1 MPQIPT
7 SDSVKIMSTIDAE
20 KKVPVSQLDNA
31 RILMYSHDTF
41 GLGHL
46 RRCRTIAHSLIEHY
60 SGLSILII
68 SGSAIAGAFD
78 FRARVDFVKIPSVIK
93 LRNGEYTSL
102 DKHIDLSD
110 TIRMRETIIRHTAKS
125 FKPDIFIVDKEP
137 MGLQGEITDTLAYLK
152 SRHTILVLGLR
163 DVMDSPHLLAAEWKR
178 KDLIPKIDRT
188 YDHIWIYGPEN
199 FYNPM
204 IGLDIPQ
211 SMRNKMTFVGF
222 LKRQAL
228 HDDLSTHKQEGDY
241 ILVTTGGG
249 GDGVALIRAVMSA
262 YEQDPNLQHKTL
274 IVLGPYMP
282 GKERS
287 EFLHQGEALANVE
300 VIDFDSRMEELIA
313 SAKAVVSMGGYNTF
327 CEILSFDKPALIIP
341 RTTPRE
347 EQLIRTQRAAKLD
360 MVDMLL
366 PEEAENP
373 LKMSAALNALPDRP
387 KPSERAVNFKL
398 DGLTNVSRIVGDLFN
413 DKAEPMSRQKAI
425 EPSI

>member
-1 MPQIPT
+1 
-7 SDSVKIMSTIDAE
+7 
-20 KKVPVSQLDNA
+20 VSQLNDA

-46 RRCRTIAHSLIEHY
+46 RRCRTIAHALVEHY

-102 DKHIDLSD
+102 VQHIDIGE
-110 TIRMRETIIRHTAKS
+110 TIRMRESIIRHTAET
-125 FKPDIFIVDKEP
+125 FQPDIFIVDKEP
-137 MGLQGEITDTLAYLK
+137 MGLQGEIIGTLAYLK
-152 SRHTILVLGLR
+152 SCKTTTVLGLR
-163 DVMDSPHLLAAEWKR
+163 DVMDSPRLLAAEWKR
-178 KDLIPKIDRT
+178 KELISKIDQY
-188 YDHIWIYGPEN
+188 YDHVWVYGPEN
-199 FYNPM
+199 FYDPLT
-204 IGLDIPQ
+204 GLDIPQ
-211 SMRNKMTFVGF
+211 SIRDKTRFVGF

-228 HDDLSTHKQEGDY
+228 HDNLSTNKQQGDY

-249 GDGVALIRAVMSA
+249 GDGVALIRGVLAA
-262 YEQDPNLQHKTL
+262 YAADAQLTLQTL
-274 IVLGPYMP
+274 VVLGPYMP
-282 GKERS
+282 ARERS
-287 EFLHQGEALANVE
+287 EFLLKGESIPSIE

-347 EQLIRTQRAAKLD
+347 EQLLRTQRAAELG

-366 PEEAENP
+366 PEEADDP
-373 LKMSAALNALPDRP
+373 VKMANALRQLPNRP
-387 KPSERAVNFKL
+387 RPSERASAFTL
-398 DGLTNVSRIVGDLFN
+398 DGLTNLSHIIGSICRNRSIHRDQPGD
-413 DKAEPMSRQKAI
+413 
-425 EPSI
+425 

>member
-1 MPQIPT
+1 LV
-7 SDSVKIMSTIDAE
+7 D
-20 KKVPVSQLDNA
+20 VSQLDDA

-46 RRCRTIAHSLIEHY
+46 RRCRTIAHALVEHY

-102 DKHIDLSD
+102 VQHIDIGE
-110 TIRMRETIIRHTAKS
+110 TIRMRESIIKHTAET

-137 MGLQGEITDTLAYLK
+137 MGLQGEIIETLAYLK
-152 SRHTILVLGLR
+152 SCDTTTILGLR
-163 DVMDSPHLLAAEWKR
+163 DVMDSPRLLAAEWKR
-178 KDLIPKIDRT
+178 KALIPKIDQY
-188 YDHIWIYGPEN
+188 YDHVWIYGPED
-199 FYNPM
+199 FHDPLT
-204 IGLDIPQ
+204 GLDIPQ
-211 SMRNKMTFVGF
+211 SIRDKTRFVGF

-228 HDDLSTHKQEGDY
+228 HDDLSTNKQQGDY

-249 GDGVALIRAVMSA
+249 GDGVALIRGVLAA
-262 YEQDPNLQHKTL
+262 YAADPELTLQTL
-274 IVLGPYMP
+274 VVLGPYMP
-282 GKERS
+282 ARERS
-287 EFLHQGEALANVE
+287 EFLLKGESLPSIE

-347 EQLIRTQRAAKLD
+347 EQLLRTQRAAELG

-366 PEEAENP
+366 PEEADDP
-373 LKMSAALNALPDRP
+373 VMMAKALRLLPSRP
-387 KPSERAVNFKL
+387 RPSERGSTVTL
-398 DGLTNVSRIVGDLFN
+398 DGLTNLSLIIGSMCRD
-413 DKAEPMSRQKAI
+413 R
-425 EPSI
+425 SIHRDQAGE

>member
-1 MPQIPT
+1 M
-7 SDSVKIMSTIDAE
+7 
-20 KKVPVSQLDNA
+20 SQLTGA

-46 RRCRTIAHSLIEHY
+46 RRCRTIAHALVENY
-60 SGLSILII
+60 SGLSVLII

-102 DKHIDLSD
+102 DKHIDLSE
-110 TIRMRETIIRHTAKS
+110 TIRMRESIIRHTAES

-137 MGLQGEITDTLAYLK
+137 MGLQGEIGDTLAFLK
-152 SRHTILVLGLR
+152 SRKTTLVLGLR

-178 KDLIPKIDRT
+178 KNLIPKIDRT
-188 YDHIWIYGPEN
+188 YDHIWVYGPEN
-199 FYNPM
+199 FYDPM
-204 IGLDIPQ
+204 AGLELPATTRKRI
-211 SMRNKMTFVGF
+211 KFVGF

-228 HDDLSTHKQEGDY
+228 HSDLATHQQSGDY

-249 GDGVALIRAVMSA
+249 GDGVALIRGVMAA
-262 YEQDPNLQHKTL
+262 YARDASLTHKAL

-282 GKERS
+282 GKQRS
-287 EFLHQGEALANVE
+287 EFLRKGEQLSNVT
-300 VIDFDSRMEELIA
+300 VIDFDSRMEELI
-313 SAKAVVSMGGYNTF
+313 SSSRAVVSMGGYNTF

-347 EQLIRTQRAAKLD
+347 EQLLRTQRAAELG

-366 PEEAENP
+366 PEDADDP
-373 LKMSAALNALPDRP
+373 MKMAAALKALPERP
-387 KPSERAVNFKL
+387 QPSERSADFVL
-398 DGLTNVSRIVGDLFN
+398 DGLTNLSQIVGDIFRSRVVRKERVSE
-413 DKAEPMSRQKAI
+413 KA
-425 EPSI
+425 

>member
-1 MPQIPT
+1 VSAVEP
-7 SDSVKIMSTIDAE
+7 E
-20 KKVPVSQLDNA
+20 KASPMNQLNNA

-46 RRCRTIAHSLIEHY
+46 RRCRTIAHSLVERY

-110 TIRMRETIIRHTAKS
+110 TIKMRESIIRHTAEF

-137 MGLQGEITDTLAYLK
+137 MGLKGEIGDTLAYLK
-152 SRHTILVLGLR
+152 SRKTKLVLGLR
-163 DVMDSPHLLAAEWKR
+163 DVMDSPHLLAAEWER
-178 KDLIPKIDRT
+178 KELIPKIKDT
-188 YDHIWIYGPEN
+188 YDHIWVYGPEE
-199 FYNPM
+199 FYDPM
-204 IGLDIPQ
+204 IGLNIPQ
-211 SMRNKMTFVGF
+211 VMRDKIEFVGF

-228 HDDLSTHKQEGDY
+228 REELVTHKQHGDY
-241 ILVTTGGG
+241 ILITTGGG
-249 GDGVALIRAVMSA
+249 GDGVALIRGVMAA
-262 YEQDPNLQHKTL
+262 YEHDKSIAHKTL

-282 GKERS
+282 GKDRN
-287 EFLHQGEALANVE
+287 EFIDKGEKLATVE
-300 VIDFDSRMEELIA
+300 VVDFDSRMEELIA
-313 SAKAVVSMGGYNTF
+313 GAKAVVSMGGYNTF

-347 EQLIRTQRAAKLD
+347 EQLIRTQRAVALG

-366 PEEAENP
+366 PEEAEDP
-373 LKMSAALNALPDRP
+373 AKMSAALKALPNRP
-387 KPSERAVNFKL
+387 KPSERTTITKL
-398 DGLTNVSRIVGDLFN
+398 DGLDNIAAIVGDLFP
-413 DKAEPMSRQKAI
+413 DRTESQEAQVTAEPS
-425 EPSI
+425 S

>member
-1 MPQIPT
+1 MCPT
-7 SDSVKIMSTIDAE
+7 DAE
-20 KKVPVSQLDNA
+20 KAVPMTQLDGA

-46 RRCRTIAHSLIEHY
+46 RRCRTIAHALVENY

-102 DKHIDLSD
+102 DKHIDLSE
-110 TIRMRETIIRHTAKS
+110 TIRMRKLIIRHTAES

-137 MGLQGEITDTLAYLK
+137 MGLKGEISDTLEYLK
-152 SRHTILVLGLR
+152 TLNTTLILGLR
-163 DVMDSPHLLAAEWKR
+163 DVMDSPKLLAAEWKR
-178 KDLIPKIDRT
+178 KDLIRKIDNT
-188 YDHIWIYGPEN
+188 YDHIWVYGPEN

-204 IGLDIPQ
+204 IGMNIPRD
-211 SMRNKMTFVGF
+211 MRNRIEFVGF

-228 HDDLSTHKQEGDY
+228 HDELSTHKQQGDY
-241 ILVTTGGG
+241 ILITTGGG
-249 GDGVALIRAVMSA
+249 GDGVALIRCVMAA
-262 YEQDPNLQHKTL
+262 YEKDPELQHKTL
-274 IVLGPYMP
+274 VVLGPYMP

-287 EFLHQGEALANVE
+287 EFLAKGDKLANVE

-341 RTTPRE
+341 RTIPRE
-347 EQLIRTQRAAKLD
+347 EQLLRTQRAAALGL
-360 MVDMLL
+360 VDMLL
-366 PEEAENP
+366 PDEAENP
-373 LKMSAALNALPDRP
+373 EKMSAALRTLPEKQ
-387 KPSERAVNFKL
+387 KPSERAVNVAL
-398 DGLTNVSRIVGDLFN
+398 DGLENVSRIVGELLDAKDN
-413 DKAEPMSRQKAI
+413 KVDGQMSKKAKAL
-425 EPSI
+425 ST

>member
-1 MPQIPT
+1 M
-7 SDSVKIMSTIDAE
+7 
-20 KKVPVSQLDNA
+20 SQLDGA

-46 RRCRTIAHSLIEHY
+46 RRCRTIAHSLVENY
-60 SGLSILII
+60 SGLSVLII

-102 DKHIDLSD
+102 DKHIDLSE
-110 TIRMRETIIRHTAKS
+110 TIRMRESIIRHTAES
-125 FKPDIFIVDKEP
+125 FRPDIFIVDKEP

-152 SRHTILVLGLR
+152 SIGTTLVLGLR

-178 KDLIPKIDRT
+178 KALVPKIDKT

-204 IGLDIPQ
+204 IGIDITPA
-211 SMRNKMTFVGF
+211 MRKRMSFVGF

-228 HDDLSTHKQEGDY
+228 HEDLSAHKQEGDY

-249 GDGVALIRAVMSA
+249 GDGVALIQDVLGA
-262 YEQDPNLQHKTL
+262 YEGDSTLQHKAF

-282 GKERS
+282 GKERG
-287 EFLHQGEALANVE
+287 ELLARGEALANVE
-300 VIDFDSRMEELIA
+300 VIDFDSRMEELIS
-313 SAKAVVSMGGYNTF
+313 SARAVVSMGGYNTF
-327 CEILSFDKPALIIP
+327 CEILSFDKPALIVP
-341 RTTPRE
+341 RTVPRE
-347 EQLIRTQRAAKLD
+347 EQLLRTQRASQLG

-366 PEEAENP
+366 PEDASDP
-373 LKMSAALNALPDRP
+373 MKMSAALKALPNTP
-387 KPSERAVNFKL
+387 KPSQRATKFELN
-398 DGLTNVSRIVGDLFN
+398 GLENVSELVSKLYSERVKKKLGHR
-413 DKAEPMSRQKAI
+413 AETVQSV
-425 EPSI
+425 